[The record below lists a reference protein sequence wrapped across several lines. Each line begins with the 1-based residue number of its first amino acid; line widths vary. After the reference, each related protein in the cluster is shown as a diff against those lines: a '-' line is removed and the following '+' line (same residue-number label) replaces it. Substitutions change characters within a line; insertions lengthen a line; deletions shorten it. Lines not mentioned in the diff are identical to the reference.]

1 MATIS
6 ASWTENQSLT
16 FSDASPADNVQS
28 TVDIDLA
35 AAGYDAV
42 QVQVQI
48 DWNAAA
54 TDYADINIY
63 SSPDSGTTDD
73 TTVIYNRRV
82 DALTNDPEN
91 ISFVIRDLAYIT
103 IEVDNQSNQ
112 EITGLTGDYAG
123 RQWTSA

>member
-35 AAGYDAV
+35 TAGYDAV
-42 QVQVQI
+42 QVQIQI
-48 DWNAAA
+48 DWHASA

-103 IEVDNQSNQ
+103 VEVDNQSNQ